1 MQAGTQIH
9 SVCFR
14 DIDAI
19 QAHKWR
25 NLAIKINDPILQD
38 YVISK
43 CIAMQIKIKQFLTS
57 LFSKYHPM
65 DTKPSKILILCP
77 ACNIAG

>member
-19 QAHKWR
+19 QAHKRR
-25 NLAIKINDPILQD
+25 NIAIKINDPILQD
-38 YVISK
+38 YVIFK
-43 CIAMQIKIKQFLTS
+43 CISMQIKIKQFANFLSSHAYKTLKKS
-57 LFSKYHPM
+57 
-65 DTKPSKILILCP
+65 
-77 ACNIAG
+77 